1 MNILG
6 LCGSLRAASF
16 NARLLGEA
24 GRCLEATGAGFQVAS
39 IGDVPHYNG
48 DLDGDGD
55 DKPAPVVA
63 LLDAVGAADAL
74 LIVSPEYNYG
84 IPGVLKNAI
93 DWVSRPAYQSV
104 LKDRPT
110 AILSASMSTIGGARM
125 QAQLRGVLAG
135 TLTPVYPAPDFLL
148 ATAHEAFDDDGRLA
162 DPRTG
167 QRLERFLRGF
177 RDWAVA
183 Y

>member
-6 LCGSLRAASF
+6 LCGSLRDASF
-16 NARLLGEA
+16 NARLLAEA
-24 GRCLEATGAGFQVAS
+24 GRCLEENGAGFQVAS
-39 IGDVPHYNG
+39 IGDVPHYNE
-48 DLDGDGD
+48 DLDGD
-55 DKPAPVVA
+55 DKPASVVA

-74 LIVSPEYNYG
+74 LIASPEYNYG

-135 TLTPVYPAPDFLL
+135 ILTPVYPAPDFLL

-162 DPRTG
+162 DPKTG

-177 RDWAVA
+177 RDWAAA